1 MTEPQELDSVSSE
14 NDADVSIIVWPLLH
28 RILFRFIFAYV
39 VLFMGSFSGA
49 YAPLSLPLATLFREF
64 WSAIIPWVAN
74 SILHVPPPPVQ
85 SDGDGLGH
93 WIIMVGSG
101 VFAVVVT
108 VIWSVADRRR
118 LNYLTLHA
126 WFRIILRYSLG
137 ISMFTY
143 GVVKIFHLQMLPPHL
158 SKLVQSY
165 GDSSPTS
172 LLWIFM
178 GSSAAYS
185 AFTGVVELIG
195 GLLLFN
201 RRSATLGALISF
213 CAMAHVVALNFS
225 YDVSVKIWSM
235 NLLALSVIL
244 IVPDFRRL
252 VDVLVLN
259 RPSKKVEF
267 PPLFKTQKKARIW
280 FGIGMACL
288 AITLGL
294 RLFGVLN
301 GRAQSYSRTPVALYG
316 IYEVESFK
324 SDGNVLPPLLTD
336 ESRWRMLIIERSGLA
351 SIRFM
356 NDEHA
361 DYLTRMDDE
370 GGTISFV
377 PNFDVS
383 ITAAG
388 GTRQAYNPRQI
399 ERRFERA
406 IESNP
411 DSGQM
416 LKYTQL
422 EDLTLDLTGS
432 WDGSVIEVRLR
443 RIDESKFLLLNRGFH
458 WIQEYPFFR

>member
-1 MTEPQELDSVSSE
+1 MTEPQKPDAVSNE
-14 NDADVSIIVWPLLH
+14 DDADGPTIVWPLLY
-28 RILFRFIFAYV
+28 RVLFRFIFAYV
-39 VLFMGSFSGA
+39 VLFIGSFSGA
-49 YAPLSLPLATLFREF
+49 YAPLSLPVASLFIEF
-64 WSAIIPWVAN
+64 WSAIIPWVAD

-101 VFAVVVT
+101 LLAVAAT

-118 LNYLTLHA
+118 KNYRILNA
-126 WFRIILRYSLG
+126 WFRVLLRYSLG

-158 SKLVQSY
+158 SKLVQTY

-185 AFTGVVELIG
+185 AFTGVVELMG
-195 GLLLFN
+195 GLLLFY
-201 RRSATLGALISF
+201 RRTATLGALISF
-213 CAMAHVVALNFS
+213 GAMAHVVALNFS

-235 NLLALSVIL
+235 NLLALSVIF

-252 VDVLVLN
+252 MAVFVLN
-259 RPSKKVEF
+259 QPSEKVDFHPLIKGRKK
-267 PPLFKTQKKARIW
+267 RRGW
-280 FGIGMACL
+280 YGIGMTCL
-288 AITLGL
+288 LITLVF
-294 RLFGVLN
+294 RLVGVVN
-301 GRAQSYSRTPVALYG
+301 GRAQSYSRTPVALFG

-324 SDGNVLPPLLTD
+324 SEGKLLPPLLTD

-356 NDEHA
+356 NDVHA
-361 DYLTRMDDE
+361 DYLTLMDDE
-370 GGTISFV
+370 GGTLSFV

-388 GTRQAYNPRQI
+388 GSRQAYNPGQI
-399 ERRFERA
+399 ERRYERA

-411 DSGQM
+411 DSGQI
-416 LKYTQL
+416 LEYTRL
-422 EDLTLDLTGS
+422 EDLGLDLAGS
-432 WDGSVIEVRLR
+432 WNGSTIEVRLR
-443 RIDESKFLLLNRGFH
+443 RIDESNFLLLNRGFH
-458 WIQEYPFFR
+458 WIQEYPYFR

>member
-49 YAPLSLPLATLFREF
+49 YAPLSLPVATLFREF

-101 VFAVVVT
+101 VFAVVAT
-108 VIWSVADRRR
+108 VIWSVADSRRKNYVI
-118 LNYLTLHA
+118 LNA
-126 WFRIILRYSLG
+126 WFRVIMRYSLG

-158 SKLVQSY
+158 AKLVQSF

-178 GSSAAYS
+178 GSSAANS

-195 GLLLFN
+195 GLLLFI

-213 CAMAHVVALNFS
+213 GAMAHVVALNLS
-225 YDVSVKIWSM
+225 YDVSVKLWSM
-235 NLLALSVIL
+235 NLLALSIIL
-244 IVPDFRRL
+244 IVPDLRRL
-252 VDVLVLN
+252 IDVLILN
-259 RPSKKVEF
+259 RPSKKVDF
-267 PPLFKTQKKARIW
+267 PPLIKSKKKSRIW
-280 FGIGMACL
+280 YYAGMACL
-288 AITLGL
+288 VITLGF
-294 RLFGVLN
+294 RLFGVVN
-301 GRAQSYSRTPVALYG
+301 GRGQSYNRTPVAIYG
-316 IYEVESFK
+316 IYEVDTFS
-324 SDGNVLPPLLTD
+324 SNGALLPPLLTD
-336 ESRWRMLIIERSGLA
+336 ENRWRTLIVERSGLA

-356 NDEHA
+356 NDGIE
-361 DYLTRMDDE
+361 DYITSIDAE
-370 GGTISFV
+370 NGTITFL

-411 DSGQM
+411 DSG
-416 LKYTQL
+416 LTLEYSRL
-422 EDLTLDLTGS
+422 EDDHLELTGS
-432 WDGSVIEVRLR
+432 WDGAMIEIQLR
-443 RIDESKFLLLNRGFH
+443 RIDETQFLLLNRGFH
-458 WIQEYPFFR
+458 WVQEYPFFR